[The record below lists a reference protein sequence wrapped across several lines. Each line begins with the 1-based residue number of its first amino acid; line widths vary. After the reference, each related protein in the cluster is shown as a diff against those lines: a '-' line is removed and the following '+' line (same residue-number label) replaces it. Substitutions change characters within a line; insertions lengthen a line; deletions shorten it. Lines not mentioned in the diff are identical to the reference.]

1 MDVSCFDP
9 TKCGYKSRVL
19 KKNACESHGVQ
30 CSTSNA
36 SDSNKLQLVP
46 ECFFRSQEIF
56 FFNFAL
62 SGFIWDLN
70 QGYPTSVGPDTHQV
84 AVKMTPYRHKCSFM
98 LPKMCQ

>member
-1 MDVSCFDP
+1 MVSNVQHP
-9 TKCGYKSRVL
+9 TRVTVTNCNL
-19 KKNACESHGVQ
+19 FLSVSLGVR
-30 CSTSNA
+30 
-36 SDSNKLQLVP
+36 KY
-46 ECFFRSQEIF
+46 